1 MLLDQVMKLLEACL
15 VEKTDALHNS
25 PFYSLFAAVL
35 HDHDARADTDVT
47 YAQTPLASSLR
58 SRMETLLIEKVTQSD
73 GDQES
78 PVLMRVK
85 DFVDCYIRGGRETLT
100 GDTSVE
106 AKVRVHTSRSRISST
121 NF

>member
-1 MLLDQVMKLLEACL
+1 MKLLEACL

-25 PFYSLFAAVL
+25 PFYSLFVAVL
-35 HDHDARADTDVT
+35 HDDDARADSDDT

>member
-1 MLLDQVMKLLEACL
+1 MKLLEACL

-25 PFYSLFAAVL
+25 PFYSLFVAVL
-35 HDHDARADTDVT
+35 HDDDAARADTDVT
-47 YAQTPLASSLR
+47 CTQSSLASSLR

-106 AKVRVHTSRSRISST
+106 AKVRVHTSRSHCSST

>member
-1 MLLDQVMKLLEACL
+1 MKLLEACL

-25 PFYSLFAAVL
+25 PFYSLFVAVL
-35 HDHDARADTDVT
+35 HDDDARADTDVT
-47 YAQTPLASSLR
+47 AQTPLASNLR
-58 SRMETLLIEKVTQSD
+58 SRMETLLIEKITQSD

-106 AKVRVHTSRSRISST
+106 AKVHVHTARFRCSST